1 MGLQVRRV
9 VTGHDDNGRAIVVI
23 DEVAKN
29 IVRKRPGYESAV
41 IWSTESFPAD
51 NTDPTDGATR
61 NVATSVPSGTVFR
74 VVCYEPGV
82 SPRVHRTDSL
92 DYAIIISGEID
103 MELEPG
109 TEVHLKAG
117 DVVVQRGTV
126 HNWIHRGSE
135 PCVIAY
141 VLTSAN
147 PLSMAGKTLG
157 SFG

>member
-9 VTGHDDNGRAIVVI
+9 VTGHDDNGRAVVVI

-51 NTDPTDGATR
+51 NTDATDGATR
-61 NVATSVPSGTVFR
+61 NVATSVPNGTVFR
-74 VVCYEPGV
+74 VVCYESGV

-103 MELEPG
+103 MELEQG

-141 VLTSAN
+141 VLTSAT
-147 PLSMAGKTLG
+147 PLSVSGKTLS

>member
-1 MGLQVRRV
+1 MSLQVRRV
-9 VTGHDDNGRAIVVI
+9 VTGHDDSGRAVVII

-29 IVRKRPGYESAV
+29 IVRKRPGYESSV

-51 NTDPTDGATR
+51 NTDPTDGASG
-61 NVATSVPSGTVFR
+61 NVATSVPNGTVFR
-74 VVCYEPGV
+74 VVRYEPGV

-103 MELEPG
+103 MELEQG
-109 TEVHLKAG
+109 DEVHLKAG

-135 PCVIAY
+135 ACVIAY
-141 VLTSAN
+141 VLTSAI
-147 PLSMAGKTLG
+147 PLSVSGKTLS